1 MTDTFRVRIERKLI
15 QQATKVAE
23 EIGTTA
29 GDVVRLL
36 FRQMVKR
43 RTIPFPL
50 QADTP
55 ESEVFSSPERRS
67 KLWDQKEF
75 RRVLIPIIE
84 RLPEDPE
91 WDKVE
96 ATFAGSAYKK
106 LKQSPPEE

>member
-23 EIGTTA
+23 EIGTTP

-67 KLWDQKEF
+67 KLWDQMN
-75 RRVLIPIIE
+75 L
-84 RLPEDPE
+84 
-91 WDKVE
+91 
-96 ATFAGSAYKK
+96 
-106 LKQSPPEE
+106 SPSLVNLNP